1 MSNAYTDTSSGS
13 LGGSVGGAGLVQK
26 AYDRLLEFALRSE
39 PLIRSVADKRPARQA
54 FPGSTVV
61 LQKYVDL
68 NQATT
73 ALTETVDPDAVALS
87 TPTSVTITLNEYGNS
102 VLVTRALELFSLAD
116 VDPAI
121 ANIIAYNLADS
132 IDTVAMTT
140 LRSGTNNIYS
150 GDATSVATV
159 DAADTIDS
167 ADIRRAVA
175 KLRSNK
181 AKARR
186 GSEYWAGI
194 HPEVSHDLRAETG
207 NMGWNFVHAQTTPSV
222 NNIWAGEIGTYEGAF
237 FVESPRLYNAKSG
250 ADQSALATTAVTVA
264 GTSAGFTFGV
274 ASSSVIAS
282 RAEVGDKIAGT
293 GIASGAK
300 ITAIS
305 TSGSTTTIT
314 VDTANTA
321 AVTAT
326 TTVTVTPVTRVFDT
340 IVAGAQAMAEAVA
353 EEPHVV
359 IGNVTDKLMRFR
371 PMGWYGVLGFAV
383 YRDEALYRI
392 TSGSSVAA
400 LQLIDCRAGAIL
412 PDGEFIRRTYG

>member
-1 MSNAYTDTSSGS
+1 MPNQYTSTASTS

-39 PLIRSVADKRPARQA
+39 PLIRSVADKRPAKQA

-68 NQATT
+68 DQATST
-73 ALTETVDPDAVALS
+73 LAETTDPDAVSLT
-87 TPTSVTITLNEYGNS
+87 TPTSVTITLNEYGNA

-132 IDTVAMTT
+132 IDVVAMNT
-140 LRSGTNNIYS
+140 LGAGSNVLYGGN
-150 GDATSVATV
+150 ATATANV

-186 GSEYWAGI
+186 GSDYWAGI

-207 NMGWNFVHAQTTPSV
+207 NMGWNFVHAQTVPAV

-237 FVESPRLYNAKSG
+237 FVESSRLANSKSG
-250 ADQSALATTAVTVA
+250 ADQTPLATTAVTVP

-274 ASSSVIAS
+274 ASSAVIAT
-282 RAEVGDKIAGT
+282 RAEVGDKIGGT
-293 GIASGAK
+293 GIVSGSK

-305 TSGSTTTIT
+305 TTGSTTTFT
-314 VDTANTA
+314 VDTAFSA

-326 TTVTVTPVTRVFDT
+326 TTITVTPVTRVFDT
-340 IVAGAQAMAEAVA
+340 IVCGQQALAEAVA
-353 EEPHVV
+353 EEPHIV

-371 PMGWYGVLGFAV
+371 PMGWYGVLGFAI

-392 TSGSSVAA
+392 ETGSSIAA
-400 LQLIDCRAGAIL
+400 LQLIDSGGRALKPYPSG
-412 PDGEFIRRTYG
+412 